1 MSITTSCLIEINGQP
16 LPQDVVNLLST
27 AYVDDSQRLPDLFE
41 LRFRDGDHIVLS
53 KTSAKIG
60 SKVRIS
66 VLTSTSQ
73 TPVLL
78 MAGEIT
84 ALESEFDTG
93 GSFTVIRGYDP
104 AHRLFRG
111 RTTNSYQQM
120 TASDIAQKV
129 SQRAGFT
136 NGTIKATTTVF
147 EHVSQAGTSDWE
159 LLDALAKDAGYEV
172 SVRDGKFNF
181 GPPTTASGAPTS
193 DENPLVLKLGTDL
206 LRFRAVLT
214 SGGQVKE
221 VEVRGWDLS
230 TKKALTTR
238 RPAETKTAQLPQASP
253 SEFAKAF
260 GDPLYVAT
268 DVPHRTQ
275 AEVDAAAAAIA
286 EEIAGSFAEFEGV
299 AQGNPALKAG
309 VAITVDNLG
318 TPFDGKYTVTTSR
331 HRIDPQTGYTTSFA
345 VTGAQDRSFLGLAG
359 GGAGQ
364 QQAPPGVVIGQVSD
378 NNDPEKL
385 GRVRLTLPWLDDDY
399 VSAWARTVQAGAGKD
414 RGTIIVPE
422 VGDEVLVVFEQ
433 GDLRRPY
440 VLGGLYN
447 GVDLPD
453 SKGIDPVDSGSGA
466 VNRRSIV
473 SRRGHRIDLL
483 DQDGRKEGVT
493 LATGDGKL
501 SVTLDATGTT
511 ITVQADG
518 KVKVE
523 GSQGI
528 VIDSSAAKLELKGG
542 EISVTATGNL
552 QLKGANTTVE
562 GSARTEVKGG
572 ALCSVQAALV
582 KIN

>member
-1 MSITTSCLIEINGQP
+1 MSIVNSCLIEINGTA
-16 LPQDVVNLLST
+16 LPDDLVNLLST
-27 AYVDDSQRLPDLFE
+27 IYVDDSQRLPDLFE
-41 LRFRDGDHIVLS
+41 IRFRDGDHTVLA
-53 KTSAKIG
+53 KTNAKIG
-60 SKVRIS
+60 STVRIS
-66 VLTSTSQ
+66 VLASTSQ
-73 TPVLL
+73 TPALL

-84 ALESEFDTG
+84 ALEAEFDTG

-111 RTTNSYQQM
+111 RGTGSYLQM

-136 NGTIKATTTVF
+136 NGTIKSTTTVF

-159 LLDALAKDAGYEV
+159 LLDALAADSGYEV

-181 GPPTTASGAPTS
+181 GPPATAAGAPS
-193 DENPLVLKLGTDL
+193 NEQNPLVLKLGTDL

-214 SGGQVKE
+214 SAGQVKE
-221 VEVRGWDLS
+221 VEVRGWDTS
-230 TKKALTTR
+230 TKQALTTR
-238 RPAETKTAQLPQASP
+238 RPAKTTGAELPQASP
-253 SEFAKAF
+253 AEFAHAF
-260 GDPLYVAT
+260 GDKVYVAT

-286 EEIAGSFAEFEGV
+286 EELAGSFAEFTGV
-299 AQGNPALKAG
+299 AQGNPSLKAG

-318 TPFDGKYTVTTSR
+318 APFDGKYTVTTTR
-331 HRIDPQTGYTTSFA
+331 HRIDPTTGYTTSFA
-345 VTGAQDRSFLGLAG
+345 VTGAHDRSLLGLTGSTA
-359 GGAGQ
+359 AQ
-364 QQAPPGVVIGQVSD
+364 RAPTGVVIGQVSD

-385 GRVRLTLPWLDDDY
+385 GRVKVMLPWLSDDY
-399 VSAWARTVQAGAGKD
+399 VSAWARTVHAGAGKD
-414 RGTIIVPE
+414 RGTLIIPE

-447 GVDLPD
+447 GVDKPD
-453 SKGIDPVDSGSGA
+453 AQGIDPIDSGSGA

-473 SRRGHRIDLL
+473 SRKGHRIDLL
-483 DQDGRKEGVT
+483 DQDGQHEGIT

-501 SVTLDATGTT
+501 SVTVDSTSTT
-511 ITVQADG
+511 ITVHADG
-518 KVKVE
+518 TVKIE
-523 GSQGI
+523 GSKGI
-528 VIDSSAAKLELKGG
+528 VIDAAAAKLELKGG
-542 EISVTATGNL
+542 EVSVTATGNL

-562 GSARTEVKGG
+562 GSANTEVKGG
-572 ALCSVQAALV
+572 ALCSVSAAMV

>member
-1 MSITTSCLIEINGQP
+1 MSIINSCLVEINSSP
-16 LPQDVVNLLST
+16 LPADVVNLMST
-27 AYVDDSQRLPDLFE
+27 VYVDDSQRLPDLFE
-41 LRFRDGDHIVLS
+41 IRFRDGDHEVLR
-53 KTSAKIG
+53 KTGAKIG
-60 SKVRIS
+60 SAVRIS
-66 VLTSTSQ
+66 VLASTSQ
-73 TPVLL
+73 APVLL

-84 ALESEFDTG
+84 ALEAEFDTG
-93 GSFTVIRGYDP
+93 GSFTVLRGYDP

-111 RTTNSYQQM
+111 RGTASYLQM

-136 NGTIKATTTVF
+136 NGTIKPTTTVF

-159 LLDALAKDAGYEV
+159 LLDALAADSGYEV

-181 GPPTTASGAPTS
+181 GPPATAAGAPS
-193 DENPLVLKLGTDL
+193 NEQNPLVLKLGTDL

-221 VEVRGWDLS
+221 VEVRGWDTS
-230 TKKALTTR
+230 TKHALTTR
-238 RPAETKTAQLPQASP
+238 HPAKTTSAELPQASP
-253 SEFAKAF
+253 AEFAHAF
-260 GDPLYVAT
+260 GDKVYVAT

-275 AEVDAAAAAIA
+275 AEVDAAAAAISA
-286 EEIAGSFAEFEGV
+286 EIAGSFAEFTGV

-318 TPFDGKYTVTTSR
+318 APFDGKYTVTTTR
-331 HRIDPQTGYTTSFA
+331 HRIDPTTGYTTSFA
-345 VTGAQDRSFLGLAG
+345 VTGAHDRSLLGLTG
-359 GGAGQ
+359 SSGAQ
-364 QQAPPGVVIGQVSD
+364 RAPSGVVIGQVSD

-385 GRVRLTLPWLDDDY
+385 GRVKVTLPWLSDDY
-399 VSAWARTVQAGAGKD
+399 VSAWARTVHAGAGKD
-414 RGTIIVPE
+414 RGALIIPE

-447 GVDLPD
+447 GVDKPD
-453 SKGIDPVDSGSGA
+453 AKGIDPIDSGSGA

-473 SRRGHRIDLL
+473 SRKGHRIDLL
-483 DQDGRKEGVT
+483 DQDGQKEGIT

-501 SVTLDATGTT
+501 SVTLDSTSTT
-511 ITVQADG
+511 ITVHADG
-518 KVKVE
+518 TVKIE

-528 VIDSSAAKLELKGG
+528 VIDAAAAKLELKGG
-542 EISVTATGNL
+542 EVSVTATGNL

-562 GSARTEVKGG
+562 GSANTEVKGG
-572 ALCSVQAALV
+572 AMCSVSAALV

>member
-41 LRFRDGDHIVLS
+41 LRFRDGDHIVLT
-53 KTSAKIG
+53 KTGAKIG

-73 TPVLL
+73 TAVLL
-78 MAGEIT
+78 LAGEIT

-129 SQRAGFT
+129 SQRAGFS

-253 SEFAKAF
+253 QEFAKAF

-286 EEIAGSFAEFEGV
+286 EEIAGAFAEFEGV

-318 TPFDGKYTVTTSR
+318 TPFDGKYTVTTTR

-345 VTGAQDRSFLGLAG
+345 VTGAQDRTFLGLAG
-359 GGAGQ
+359 SGAGQ

-399 VSAWARTVQAGAGKD
+399 VSAWARTVHAGAGKD

-562 GSARTEVKGG
+562 GSALCTVK
-572 ALCSVQAALV
+572 AAMV

>member
-1 MSITTSCLIEINGQP
+1 VEINGQA
-16 LPQDVVNLLST
+16 LPQDIVNLLST

-41 LRFRDGDHIVLS
+41 LRFRDGDHLVLA
-53 KTSAKIG
+53 KTGARIG
-60 SKVRIS
+60 SPVRVS
-66 VLTSTSQ
+66 VMTSTSQ
-73 TPVLL
+73 TAVLL

-84 ALESEFDTG
+84 ALEAEFDTG

-111 RTTNSYQQM
+111 RTTNSYLQM

-136 NGTIKATTTVF
+136 NGTIKPTTTVF

-159 LLDALAKDAGYEV
+159 LLDSLAAGAGYEV
-172 SVRDGKFNF
+172 SVREGKFNF
-181 GPPTTASGAPTS
+181 GPPTTASGAPS
-193 DENPLVLKLGTDL
+193 NDQNPLVLKLGEDL

-214 SGGQVKE
+214 SAGQVKE
-221 VEVRGWDLS
+221 VEVRGWDTS
-230 TKKALTTR
+230 TKQALTTR
-238 RPAETKTAQLPQASP
+238 RPAKTTTAELPQASP
-253 SEFAKAF
+253 AAFAHAF
-260 GDPLYVAT
+260 GDPVYVAT

-275 AEVDAAAAAIA
+275 AEVDTAAVAIA
-286 EEIAGSFAEFEGV
+286 EGIAGAFAEFTGV

-309 VAITVDNLG
+309 VAIKVDNLG
-318 TPFDGKYTVTTSR
+318 APFDGKYTVTTTR
-331 HRIDPQTGYTTSFA
+331 HRIDPTTGYTTSFA
-345 VTGAQDRSFLGLAG
+345 VTGAHDRSLLGLTG
-359 GGAGQ
+359 SSGQ
-364 QQAPPGVVIGQVSD
+364 QRAPSGVVIGKVSD

-385 GRVRLTLPWLDDDY
+385 GRVRLMLPWLSDDY

-414 RGTIIVPE
+414 RGTLIVPE

-433 GDLRRPY
+433 GDLSRPY

-453 SKGIDPVDSGSGA
+453 SKGIEPIDSGSGA

-473 SRRGHRIDLL
+473 SRKGHRIDLL
-483 DQDGRKEGVT
+483 DQDGKAEGIT

-501 SVTLDATGTT
+501 SVTVDATSTT
-511 ITVQADG
+511 ITVHADG
-518 KVKVE
+518 TVKIE

-528 VIDSSAAKLELKGG
+528 VIDSAAAKLELKGG
-542 EISVTATGNL
+542 EISVSATGNL
-552 QLKGANTTVE
+552 QLKGANTTLE
-562 GSARTEVKGG
+562 GSAKAEVKGG
-572 ALCSVQAALV
+572 ALCSVSAALV

>member
-1 MSITTSCLIEINGQP
+1 MSITNTCLIEINGQP
-16 LPQDVVNLLST
+16 LPADVVNLLST
-27 AYVDDSQRLPDLFE
+27 VYVDDSQRLPDLFE
-41 LRFRDGDHIVLS
+41 IRFRDGDHLVLQ
-53 KTSAKIG
+53 KTGAKIG
-60 SKVRIS
+60 SPVRVS
-66 VLTSTSQ
+66 VMTSTNQ
-73 TPVLL
+73 TAVLL

-84 ALESEFDTG
+84 ALEAEFDTG

-111 RTTNSYQQM
+111 RTTNSYHQM

-147 EHVSQAGTSDWE
+147 EHISQAGMSDWE
-159 LLDALAKDAGYEV
+159 LLDGLAADAGYEV

-181 GPPTTASGAPTS
+181 GPPATASGAPS
-193 DENPLVLKLGTDL
+193 NEQSPLVLQLGTDL

-214 SGGQVKE
+214 SAGQVKE

-238 RPAETKTAQLPQASP
+238 RPAKTTTAELPQASP
-253 SEFAKAF
+253 AEFAHAF
-260 GDPLYVAT
+260 GDPVYVAT

-275 AEVDAAAAAIA
+275 AEVDQAAAAIA
-286 EEIAGSFAEFEGV
+286 EGIAGAFAEFNGV
-299 AQGNPALKAG
+299 AQGNPTLKAG
-309 VAITVDNLG
+309 VAITIENLG
-318 TPFDGKYTVTTSR
+318 APFDGKYTVTTTR
-331 HRIDPQTGYTTSFA
+331 HRIDPTTGYTTSFA
-345 VTGAQDRSFLGLAG
+345 VTGAHDRSLLGLTG
-359 GGAGQ
+359 STSQ
-364 QQAPPGVVIGQVSD
+364 RAPTGIVIGQVSD

-385 GRVRLTLPWLDDDY
+385 GRVKLTLPWLSDDY

-414 RGTIIVPE
+414 RGTLIVPE
-422 VGDEVLVVFEQ
+422 VGDEVLVMFEQ

-453 SKGIDPVDSGSGA
+453 SKGIDPIDSGSGA

-473 SRRGHRIDLL
+473 SRKGHRIDLL
-483 DQDGRKEGVT
+483 DQDGQHEGVT
-493 LATGDGKL
+493 LASGDGKL
-501 SVTLDATGTT
+501 SVTLDATSTT
-511 ITVQADG
+511 ITVHADG
-518 KVKVE
+518 TVKIE

-528 VIDSSAAKLELKGG
+528 TIDSSSAKLELKGG
-542 EISVTATGNL
+542 EVSVTATGNL
-552 QLKGANTTVE
+552 QLKGANTTLE
-562 GSARTEVKGG
+562 GSAQTEVKGG
-572 ALCSVQAALV
+572 ALCSVSAAMV